1 MSTSPETA
9 PAFTPVTP
17 ELCPNL
23 YKVFDPNIEA
33 ARQVIIPNPYQSVD
47 VPASPN
53 IFLIRPAT
61 FIPLSLFLSS
71 SVSSGIS
78 PAIRTLLA
86 SGTFPLTT
94 TIQTPINNYSF
105 TLASTVIGRTNLG
118 KPFQI
123 SPQGVIQYGYP
134 TFVSPFAQAF
144 N

>member
-1 MSTSPETA
+1 MSNVLTA
-9 PAFTPVTP
+9 PAFTPATP

-23 YKVFDPNIEA
+23 YKVFDPNAQA

-47 VPASPN
+47 VPASAN

-61 FIPLSLFLSS
+61 FIPLNVFLSS
-71 SVSSGIS
+71 SISSGIS
-78 PAIRTLLA
+78 PAIRVVLT
-86 SGTFPLTT
+86 SGTFPVSTR
-94 TIQTPINNYSF
+94 IQTPINNYSF
-105 TLASTVIGRTNLG
+105 TITSTIIGRTNLG